1 MGDAYKIMDVSYLYE
16 SNSGIITMSV
26 TALKHVLLELIK
38 EDEHAIQKALC
49 RRLLNDINVNF
60 NRWSN
65 ATEFSEISLD
75 SIKQIHR
82 CIAEVLDESLIDATE
97 FSVETSS
104 RVWSMS
110 PKKGAVIKNPH
121 VFQLIITILIKLLD
135 RISYQNLKKATT
147 LIDLEIL
154 DFSRAEPNR
163 HGLSKLHEVY
173 STVINDL
180 MYELIDVKGYSV
192 KVLLTRNGMLRMR
205 TTSDFISLTPSS
217 QRGYKVD
224 MVTGEIHLNVS
235 INGHGGWHLLT
246 KDDYKDILVLVQDP
260 RLGHDL
266 GYVSILD
273 AVLKPLIPIQS
284 HPEVSYDSDN
294 VIAFKRK

>member
-1 MGDAYKIMDVSYLYE
+1 MDVSYLYE
-16 SNSGIITMSV
+16 SNSGITIMSV

-38 EDEHAIQKALC
+38 EDERGIQKALC

-65 ATEFSEISLD
+65 ATEFSEITLE
-75 SIKQIHR
+75 SIKQVHR
-82 CIAEVLDESLIDATE
+82 CIAEVLDKSLIDATE
-97 FSVETSS
+97 ISVEPAT
-104 RVWSMS
+104 RMWSMS
-110 PKKGAVIKNPH
+110 PKKGTVIKDPH
-121 VFQLIITILIKLLD
+121 VFHLISTILIKLLD
-135 RISYQNLKKATT
+135 RISYQNLNKATT

-154 DFSRAEPNR
+154 EFSRTEPNR

-180 MYELIDVKGYSV
+180 MYELIDIKGYSV
-192 KVLLTRNGMLRMR
+192 KVLLTHNGMLRMHS
-205 TTSDFISLTPSS
+205 TSDFISLTPSS

-224 MVTGEIHLNVS
+224 MVTGELHLNIS

-260 RLGHDL
+260 TLGHDL

-273 AVLKPLIPIQS
+273 VVLKPLIPMQS
-284 HPEVSYDSDN
+284 HTDVSYDTGN